1 MFTFTIN
8 SDNFVNNVRSVIM
21 KKIILPVFLS
31 GIWITFSEFI
41 RNEFLFKSYW
51 VDHYQS
57 LNLKF
62 ETLPLNGILWAIWSF
77 ILAYVI
83 IQLLQYFSFLRTL
96 LIAWLTAFVMMWI
109 TIYNLQVLPLMLL
122 LAAVPLSLLEVVVAE
137 LIINK
142 SCGRNW
148 VR

>member
-1 MFTFTIN
+1 MF
-8 SDNFVNNVRSVIM
+8 M
-21 KKIILPVFLS
+21 KKTILPVLFS
-31 GIWITFSEFI
+31 GVWITVSEFV

-62 ETLPLNGILWAIWSF
+62 QTLPLNGILWTVWSF

-83 IQLLQYFSFLRTL
+83 LELLQKFSFLRTL

-122 LAAVPLSLLEVVVAE
+122 LAAVPLSLLEVVIAE
-137 LIINK
+137 LIIK
-142 SCGRNW
+142 KCRGRNQSG
-148 VR
+148 

>member
-1 MFTFTIN
+1 VF
-8 SDNFVNNVRSVIM
+8 M
-21 KKIILPVFLS
+21 KKTILPVLFS
-31 GIWITFSEFI
+31 GVWITVSEFV

-62 ETLPLNGILWAIWSF
+62 QTLPLNGILWTVWSF

-83 IQLLQYFSFLRTL
+83 LELLQKFSFLRTL

-122 LAAVPLSLLEVVVAE
+122 LAAVPLSLLEVVIAE
-137 LIINK
+137 LIIK
-142 SCGRNW
+142 KCRGRNQSG
-148 VR
+148 

>member
-1 MFTFTIN
+1 MF
-8 SDNFVNNVRSVIM
+8 M
-21 KKIILPVFLS
+21 KKTILPVLFS
-31 GIWITFSEFI
+31 GVWITVSEFV

-62 ETLPLNGILWAIWSF
+62 QTLPLNGILWTVWSF

-83 IQLLQYFSFLRTL
+83 LELLQKFSFLRTL

-122 LAAVPLSLLEVVVAE
+122 LIAVPLSLLEVVVAE

-142 SCGRNW
+142 SSGRNW

>member
-1 MFTFTIN
+1 
-8 SDNFVNNVRSVIM
+8 M
-21 KKIILPVFLS
+21 KKTIVPVLFS
-31 GIWITFSEFI
+31 GVWITVSEFV

-62 ETLPLNGILWAIWSF
+62 QTLPLNGILWTVWSF

-83 IQLLQYFSFLRTL
+83 LELLQKYSFLRTL

-109 TIYNLQVLPLMLL
+109 TVYNLQVLPLMLL
-122 LAAVPLSLLEVVVAE
+122 LIAVPLSLLEVVVAE

-142 SCGRNW
+142 SSGRNW

>member
-1 MFTFTIN
+1 MF
-8 SDNFVNNVRSVIM
+8 M
-21 KKIILPVFLS
+21 KKTILPVFLS
-31 GIWITFSEFI
+31 GVWITVSEFV

-62 ETLPLNGILWAIWSF
+62 QTLPLNGILWTVWSF

-83 IQLLQYFSFLRTL
+83 LELLQKYSFLRTL

-109 TIYNLQVLPLMLL
+109 TVYNLQVLPLMLL
-122 LAAVPLSLLEVVVAE
+122 LIAVPLSLLEVVVAE

-142 SCGRNW
+142 SSGRNW

>member
-1 MFTFTIN
+1 M
-8 SDNFVNNVRSVIM
+8 SVFM
-21 KKIILPVFLS
+21 KKTILPVLFS
-31 GIWITFSEFI
+31 GVWITVSEFV

-62 ETLPLNGILWAIWSF
+62 QTLPLNGILWTVWSF

-83 IQLLQYFSFLRTL
+83 LELLQKFSFLRTL

-122 LAAVPLSLLEVVVAE
+122 LAAVPLSLLEVVIAE
-137 LIINK
+137 LIIK
-142 SCGRNW
+142 KCRGRNQSG
-148 VR
+148 